1 MRFPDSRRSCL
12 ALGVALAGCA
22 DGAQARQHDSMVAT
36 ISRAESDHAHH
47 GEISD
52 AALVVDGRLDRSAVV
67 AAVLARNPDLDAA
80 RAAWRAAVAGY
91 PSAVALDDPM
101 ARYALAPLGI
111 GSSLPFGQRIEV
123 SQKLPW
129 PGRRQ
134 RRGDSALADAEAARA
149 DIEVLR
155 LDLAEAAIDAFDDDY
170 IATRALEINQH
181 HRELLERIEN
191 SVIAQYTAG
200 RASQQDPLE
209 ARTHIIELDRERL
222 MLETQRRAA
231 VATLN
236 RLLHRR
242 AGAELAP
249 PVLRAAT
256 ATTTTPPAAVSG
268 EPSREHPGRVAAEAR
283 LRARRAEAEDA
294 RLAFY
299 PSFEVMGSYDSMWDA
314 WQHRWMIGVGVE
326 IPLQREK
333 RGGDVERAR
342 AEQARAAAELAAV
355 ADRLDEARARARDA
369 VEESTR
375 ALDLYQAQLLPTA
388 RQRVDAALAG
398 FSTGQNPFSAVV
410 MAEHQL
416 RDVELAIE
424 RARADL
430 DRHLAALERAEGRIP
445 GAAR

>member
-1 MRFPDSRRSCL
+1 MRFHDSRRSRL
-12 ALGVALAGCA
+12 ALGVALAGCV
-22 DGAQARQHDSMVAT
+22 DGAQARQHDSMVAMT
-36 ISRAESDHAHH
+36 SRAESDHAHE
-47 GEISD
+47 GEITD
-52 AALVVDGRLDRSAVV
+52 ASLVVDGRLDRSAVV

-91 PSAVALDDPM
+91 PSAVALEDPM

-111 GSSLPFGQRIEV
+111 GSSLPLGQRIEV

-134 RRGDSALADAEAARA
+134 RRGDSALADADAARA

-155 LDLAEAAIDAFDDDY
+155 LDLAEAATDAFDDDY

-181 HRELLERIEN
+181 HRELLGRIE
-191 SVIAQYTAG
+191 SSAIAQYTAG

-209 ARTHIIELDRERL
+209 ARTHIIELERERL
-222 MLETQRRAA
+222 MLEAQRRAA

-242 AGAELAP
+242 ADAELAP
-249 PVLRAAT
+249 PALRAAT
-256 ATTTTPPAAVSG
+256 ATTPPAQVSG

-299 PSFEVMGSYDSMWDA
+299 PSFEVMASYDSMWDA

-326 IPLQREK
+326 IPLSRGK
-333 RGGDVERAR
+333 RDADVERAR
-342 AEQARAAAELAAV
+342 AEQARAAAELAAL
-355 ADRLDEARARARDA
+355 ADRLDEARVRARSE
-369 VEESTR
+369 VEESTH
-375 ALDLYQAQLLPTA
+375 ALELYEAQLLPTA

-424 RARADL
+424 RTRADL

-445 GAAR
+445 GGAR